1 MNQLIFKFP
10 FSTNYFEEDYY
21 VSSNNFEAYKLIET
35 WPKWP
40 SKFIN
45 IYGPTG
51 CGKTHLANIFNK
63 KLNSHLICASKVS
76 DNFLPLIKLKEC
88 LIIDDYKS
96 NINEKLFYSILNE
109 INQSNKY
116 IIVNSSKDLK
126 TIDVSLTDLQ
136 SRLKSFVNILIDLPT
151 DDLIRVVLVKNFS
164 DKQIKFNNKLLEFV
178 LKNIN
183 RSYEDIAR
191 FIDKIDELS
200 LSAGKSINI
209 NLIKKALNE

>member
-1 MNQLIFKFP
+1 M
-10 FSTNYFEEDYY
+10 
-21 VSSNNFEAYKLIET
+21 
-35 WPKWP
+35 
-40 SKFIN
+40 
-45 IYGPTG
+45 
-51 CGKTHLANIFNK
+51 
-63 KLNSHLICASKVS
+63 
-76 DNFLPLIKLKEC
+76 PLIKLKEC
-88 LIIDDYKS
+88 LIIDDYKN

-116 IIVNSSKDLK
+116 VIVNSGKDIK
-126 TIDVSLTDLQ
+126 TIDVSLADLK
-136 SRLKSFVNILIDLPT
+136 SRLKSFVNIPIDLPT

-164 DKQIKFNNKLLEFV
+164 DKQIKFDNKLLEFV

>member
-45 IYGPTG
+45 IYGPSG

-63 KLNSHLICASKVS
+63 KLNSHLISASKVS

-88 LIIDDYKS
+88 LIIDDYKN

-116 IIVNSSKDLK
+116 VIVNSGKDIK
-126 TIDVSLTDLQ
+126 TTDVSIADLQ
-136 SRLKSFVNILIDLPT
+136 SRLKSFVNIPIKDLPN
-151 DDLIRVVLVKNFS
+151 LFK
-164 DKQIKFNNKLLEFV
+164 
-178 LKNIN
+178 IN
-183 RSYEDIAR
+183 LSVT
-191 FIDKIDELS
+191 ID
-200 LSAGKSINI
+200 
-209 NLIKKALNE
+209 NLIKILSQKRIFFFDGRFFFNTILLNKLAKKPMESK

>member
-1 MNQLIFKFP
+1 
-10 FSTNYFEEDYY
+10 
-21 VSSNNFEAYKLIET
+21 
-35 WPKWP
+35 
-40 SKFIN
+40 
-45 IYGPTG
+45 
-51 CGKTHLANIFNK
+51 
-63 KLNSHLICASKVS
+63 
-76 DNFLPLIKLKEC
+76 LPLIKLKEC
-88 LIIDDYKS
+88 LIIDDYKN

-116 IIVNSSKDLK
+116 IIVNSGKDIK
-126 TIDVSLTDLQ
+126 TIGVSLADLQ
-136 SRLKSFVNILIDLPT
+136 SRLKSFVNIPIDLPT
-151 DDLIRVVLVKNFS
+151 DDLIRVVLIKNFS
-164 DKQIKFNNKLLEFV
+164 DKQIKFDNKLLEFV

>member
-45 IYGPTG
+45 IYGPSG
-51 CGKTHLANIFNK
+51 CGKTHLANIFKK
-63 KLNSHLICASKVS
+63 KLNSHLISASKVS

-88 LIIDDYKS
+88 LIIDDYKN

-116 IIVNSSKDLK
+116 VIVNSGKDIK
-126 TIDVSLTDLQ
+126 TTEVSLADLQ
-136 SRLKSFVNILIDLPT
+136 SRLKSFVNIPIDLPT

-164 DKQIKFNNKLLEFV
+164 DKQIKFDNKLLEFV